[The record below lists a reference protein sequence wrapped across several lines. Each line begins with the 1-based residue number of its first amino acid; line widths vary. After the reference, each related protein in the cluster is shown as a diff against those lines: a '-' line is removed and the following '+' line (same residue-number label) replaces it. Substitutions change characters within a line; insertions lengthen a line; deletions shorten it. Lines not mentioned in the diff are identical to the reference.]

1 MDSTKLDR
9 LFADYE
15 KAFDRLD
22 LAAIARQFAD
32 TFISAG
38 PKGTI
43 AQNKK
48 EFEEKAAGA
57 AAFYK
62 SIGQK
67 EARILSKKVHPISN
81 EYAMVTVHWAVKFEK
96 TGEQVIEFDVS
107 YIVQETN
114 DMMKIIL
121 FISHEDEEEAMKKLG
136 LQPVISQ

>member
-1 MDSTKLDR
+1 MDSSKLDR

-15 KAFDRLD
+15 KSFDRLD
-22 LAAIARQFAD
+22 LAAIARLYAD

-48 EFEEKAAGA
+48 EFEEKAREA

-96 TGEQVIEFDVS
+96 TGDRLIEFDVS
-107 YIVQETN
+107 YIVQQT
-114 DMMKIIL
+114 DDKMKILL

-136 LQPVISQ
+136 LQPALSP

>member
-1 MDSTKLDR
+1 MDNSKLDR

-22 LAAIARQFAD
+22 LAAIARQYAD

-38 PKGTI
+38 TKGTI

-48 EFEEKAAGA
+48 EYEEKAAEA

-67 EARILSKKVHPISN
+67 EARILSKKIHPISN
-81 EYAMVTVHWAVKFEK
+81 EYALVTVHWAVKFEK
-96 TGEQVIEFDVS
+96 TGDQLSEFDVS

-114 DMMKIIL
+114 GKMQIIL

-136 LQPVISQ
+136 LQPAISR